1 MLYTSKFEH
10 RPIAINGHALPH
22 PTPLLPRKVFE
33 FSGSSETTLG
43 GKMTDFHMHEYLFFL
58 PIVPYNTGFSFPHW
72 PSQVR
77 VVRLIVF
84 TLRTN
89 FGRKTRKIRRFF
101 CIACSHLATFNMLH
115 ITCQHMCYVPYIGIR
130 SNANWRPWWVRGK
143 EVWLKPVTPGWMSPR
158 KQWLPPGFMQWLL
171 SRPEENMLS
180 MHYFGIIG
188 SDQNVHSAK
197 IVQHYITQSPGSD

>member
-1 MLYTSKFEH
+1 MGMPY
-10 RPIAINGHALPH
+10 
-22 PTPLLPRKVFE
+22 PTPPPSSQEKFLNLVEHLRPLLGLSDAFWWQDDRLPQ
-33 FSGSSETTLG
+33 
-43 GKMTDFHMHEYLFFL
+43 HEYLFFL
-58 PIVPYNTGFSFPHW
+58 HIVPYNTGFSFPHW

-180 MHYFGIIG
+180 MHYFRIIG
-188 SDQNVHSAK
+188 PD
-197 IVQHYITQSPGSD
+197 